1 MKLFYKLKTL
11 FEFKMSSVNQ
21 SKINPVTDTST
32 SPNKTPKIEQSDLK
46 YKEKVIYKN
55 RFGPNL
61 FRISTSYLLIVAV
74 GITTFYFAKKEVD
87 QHRQQAMIVKKE
99 IAENSKMYPN
109 RGEIIKNERAEQ
121 LKKQQQQ

>member
-1 MKLFYKLKTL
+1 LKLFYKLKTL